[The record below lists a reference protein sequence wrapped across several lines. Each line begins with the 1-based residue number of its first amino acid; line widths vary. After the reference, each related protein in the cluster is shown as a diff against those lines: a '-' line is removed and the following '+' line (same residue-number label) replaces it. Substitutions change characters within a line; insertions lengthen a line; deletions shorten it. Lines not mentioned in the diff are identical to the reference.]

1 MQKLAAI
8 ALGAAILLAGLIFFA
23 TQRDFTFR
31 FTESDIQGQLAD
43 RLPFTKRYLFIFDV
57 TIDEPRVDLV
67 DGSERVTAGADL
79 LLNIRIG
86 ESDIPLNG
94 AVDVSGEVD
103 YQSADGSFYLVNPVI
118 ESLSIDGLPD
128 SYADKSREVVEAAM
142 SEFYRNRP
150 IYRLEGSNAKNAG
163 RMLLKD
169 VTVENEELVVTLG
182 LRKNEGN

>member
-1 MQKLAAI
+1 MQKWAPIAI
-8 ALGAAILLAGLIFFA
+8 GVAVLIAGLIYFA

-31 FTESDIQGQLAD
+31 FSETEIQRQLSE

-67 DGSERVTAGADL
+67 DGSERVTAGADVM
-79 LLNIRIG
+79 LNIRIG
-86 ESDIPLNG
+86 ESDIPLTG

-103 YQSADGSFYLVNPVI
+103 YQAEGGAFYLVNPVI
-118 ESLSIDGLPD
+118 ENLSIDGLPD
-128 SYADKSREVVEAAM
+128 SYAEKSSEVVEAAM

-163 RMLLKD
+163 RMLLKG
-169 VTVENEELVVTLG
+169 VAVENEELVVTLG
-182 LRKNEGN
+182 LRKKESD